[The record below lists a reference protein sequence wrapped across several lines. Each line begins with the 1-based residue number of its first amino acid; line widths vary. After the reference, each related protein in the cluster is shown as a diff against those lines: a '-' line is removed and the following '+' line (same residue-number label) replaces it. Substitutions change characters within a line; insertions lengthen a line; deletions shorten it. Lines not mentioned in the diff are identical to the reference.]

1 MQKMTFKKVAPLSV
15 AALAAMGFAASAH
28 AVSFKVSGQVDRA
41 IIAADNGARSDVG
54 FVDNTGSNTRVRFVG
69 TQTMA
74 NGWTVGVDNEDAFR
88 RNKSASWDIRHGGNG
103 PQSVDIRQ
111 AKVWVQ
117 GPFGKL
123 SLGQGDG
130 AANSTTEVDLSGT
143 AYLGGGIG
151 TSFYMGGVTF
161 VNSKTKQGITTVG
174 SIYNHFDAL
183 SRVNRL
189 RYDSPNFGPMKVAVS
204 ADENGAFEGALDFAA
219 SGTWGKAAAQFGYV
233 NTGHYKGNSLY
244 GATTYDP
251 SRRHIMTASASYLA
265 NMGLNLTV
273 SYSKEK
279 YVSQPNK
286 ANPSNYFVA
295 VGYRFGKNNFQ
306 VGYGETKDLLDAGSK
321 AAAYNV
327 SYVYDWTKSVQAY
340 ASYHLVD
347 IKSLGNSSTYAGMSA
362 KNVNAIFMGMRVK
375 FM

>member
-1 MQKMTFKKVAPLSV
+1 MQRSVLTKVAPLSL
-15 AALAAMGFAASAH
+15 AAIAAMGFATSAH
-28 AVSFKVSGQVDRA
+28 AISFKVSGQVDRA
-41 IIAADNGARSDVG
+41 IIGADNGARSGVG

-69 TQTMA
+69 TQAMG

-143 AYLGGGIG
+143 AYLGGGVG
-151 TSFYMGGVTF
+151 TSFYMGGVSI
-161 VNSKTKQGITTVG
+161 VNSATKQRITSVG

-183 SRVNRL
+183 SRLNRL
-189 RYDSPNFGPMKVAVS
+189 RYDSPHFGPFKIAVS
-204 ADENGAFEGALDFAA
+204 ADESSAFEGALDFASA
-219 SGTWGKAAAQFGYV
+219 GTWGKAAAQFGFV
-233 NTGHYKGNSLY
+233 NTGYYKGNSLY
-244 GATTYDP
+244 GSTTYDP
-251 SRRHIMTASASYLA
+251 SRRHIFTASASYLA

-273 SYSKEK
+273 SYSKED
-279 YVSQPNK
+279 YVSQPTTPN
-286 ANPSNYFVA
+286 ASNYFVA

-306 VGYGETKDLLDAGSK
+306 VGYGQTKDLLDAGSK
-321 AAAYNV
+321 AGAFNV
-327 SYVYDWTKSVQAY
+327 SYVYDWSKSVQAY

-347 IKSLGNSSTYAGMSA
+347 VKNLGVNYAGVSA